1 MLLRFT
7 IVLIFILLQLNLVMD
22 TLGDV
27 LEQPQIGPPSL
38 DSQPDSEVAGA
49 WSFCAL
55 VRGEDWD
62 PSVFTRVL
70 NDSTATDKEKL
81 FEETQI
87 LSYACRDRSK
97 VVPHGFVPVEG
108 YLKCKGSKHV
118 RRGTLRR
125 RLKHPDLTIEWTAIR
140 IGREHRY
147 TDHDWIQT
155 FHRETALPPTG
166 VLQPSAGAAGPLLR
180 VDFREPSDAP
190 INRGGRRDHNINMAA
205 ASGAGAIGPTAL
217 SPPATAAAAAAIDF
231 VSIMQAALAAAS

>member
-1 MLLRFT
+1 MLLRSAV
-7 IVLIFILLQLNLVMD
+7 VLIFILLQLDLLDLVMD
-22 TLGDV
+22 TSGDV
-27 LEQPQIGPPSL
+27 LEQPQIGPQSL
-38 DSQPDSEVAGA
+38 DSQSGSEVSGA

-87 LSYACRDRSK
+87 LSYACRDRST

-140 IGREHRY
+140 IGRERRY

-166 VLQPSAGAAGPLLR
+166 VLQYQAR
-180 VDFREPSDAP
+180 TDKKMT
-190 INRGGRRDHNINMAA
+190 DHSGDRCAVSSVLCCNGNCMAERKET
-205 ASGAGAIGPTAL
+205 G
-217 SPPATAAAAAAIDF
+217 
-231 VSIMQAALAAAS
+231 SIQYFKMVQIS